1 MKSIL
6 LVKKRLGLVEMTSGL
21 VNASFS
27 LPEWQAVKMIFFATC
42 LIFNFINLKRLI
54 LIVRVNI
61 VLNRTVVVEPR
72 LLDTTFFEPCQVI
85 KIFLYT
91 CVS

>member
-27 LPEWQAVKMIFFATC
+27 LPKWLAVKMIFLAHC
-42 LIFNFINLKRLI
+42 CSYIVI
-54 LIVRVNI
+54 LLETPNNGRNSI
-61 VLNRTVVVEPR
+61 
-72 LLDTTFFEPCQVI
+72 LLTETI
-85 KIFLYT
+85 
-91 CVS
+91 S

>member
-27 LPEWQAVKMIFFATC
+27 LPKWLAVKMIFLAQ
-42 LIFNFINLKRLI
+42 
-54 LIVRVNI
+54 
-61 VLNRTVVVEPR
+61 VLFVYCDITRNTKQWKELHLTDRN
-72 LLDTTFFEPCQVI
+72 
-85 KIFLYT
+85 Y
-91 CVS
+91 